1 VISQEPAVAKKIAL
15 LLTITTTHE
24 PATDLGYLLH
34 KNPERPQSVELSFGV
49 AHVVYPEA
57 TSSRCTAAVLVEV
70 DPVGLV
76 RGHKGPRGGQASLG
90 EYVNDRPY
98 AASSHLSAA
107 INRLF
112 GTAMSGRCKE
122 RPELAQE
129 CIDLEAWLP
138 VVPVRGDSGLLH
150 ALFGPLG
157 YEVLATPVPLDA
169 EFPEWGPSPYFD
181 VRLRATTRLRD
192 LLEQLFV
199 LIPVLDDVKHY
210 WVGTDEVDRLL
221 RRGGEWLATH
231 PARDEIARRY
241 LRHDRDLTAQ
251 AIERLL
257 ETQDLAVREEG
268 DDAAEEEVERPLSL
282 NQQRIAAV
290 VGVLKESGAR
300 RVLDLGC
307 GSGQLVRALLTETDV
322 ERVVGMDVSY
332 RSLETGMRRL
342 HLDTMAPRQRERV
355 ELLQGSLTYRDRRLE
370 GFDAAA
376 LVEVVE
382 HIDPSRLESFER
394 VVFVHAAPR
403 LVVVTTPN
411 AEYNVRFEGFPVGE
425 LRHHDHR
432 FEWTRSE
439 FAAWTAGVAERTG
452 YHVELAGIG
461 PADDEVGT
469 PTQMAV
475 FRR

>member
-1 VISQEPAVAKKIAL
+1 M

-24 PATDLGYLLH
+24 PATDLGFLLH
-34 KNPERPQSVELSFGV
+34 KNPERPQSVQLSFGV
-49 AHVVYPEA
+49 AHVFYPEA
-57 TSSRCTAAVLVEV
+57 TSERCTAAVLVDV

-76 RGHKGPRGGQASLG
+76 RGHRGPKGGEASLG

-122 RPELAQE
+122 RPELAE
-129 CIDLEAWLP
+129 EHIDLEAWLP
-138 VVPVRGDSGLLH
+138 VVPVRGDPGLLNR
-150 ALFGPLG
+150 LFEPLG
-157 YEVLATPVPLDA
+157 YEVVAKAIPLDD

-181 VRLRATTRLRD
+181 VRLKATTRLRD
-192 LLEQLFV
+192 LLEQLLV

-221 RRGGEWLATH
+221 RRGGEWLARH
-231 PARDEIARRY
+231 PERDEIARRY

-257 ETQDLAVREEG
+257 ETPDLARREEG
-268 DDAAEEEVERPLSL
+268 DDEAEEAVERPLSL
-282 NQQRIAAV
+282 NEQRLAAV
-290 VGVLKESGAR
+290 VAVIKASGAR

-307 GSGQLVRALLTETDV
+307 GSGKLVRALLSETDV
-322 ERVVGMDVSY
+322 EHVVGMDVSY
-332 RSLETGMRRL
+332 RSLETGAR
-342 HLDTMAPRQRERV
+342 HLRVDTMAPRQRERV
-355 ELLQGSLTYRDRRLE
+355 ALLQGSLTYRDKRLE

-411 AEYNVRFEGFPVGE
+411 AEYNVRFDGFPVGE

-432 FEWTRSE
+432 FEWTRAQFSE
-439 FAAWTAGVAERTG
+439 WATAVADRNG
-452 YHVELAGIG
+452 YALELVGIG
-461 PADDEVGT
+461 PDDADVGT

>member
-1 VISQEPAVAKKIAL
+1 V

-24 PATDLGYLLH
+24 PATDLGFLLH

-49 AHVVYPEA
+49 AHVFYPEA
-57 TSSRCTAAVLVEV
+57 TAERCTAAVLVEV

-76 RGHKGPRGGQASLG
+76 RGHRGPKGGEASLG

-107 INRLF
+107 ISQLF

-122 RPELAQE
+122 RPELVE
-129 CIDLEAWLP
+129 ERIDLEVWLP
-138 VVPVRGDSGLLH
+138 VLPVRGDSGLLH
-150 ALFGPLG
+150 RLFEPLG
-157 YEVLATPVPLDA
+157 YEVVASPVPLDA

-181 VRLRATTRLRD
+181 VRLRARTRLRD
-192 LLEQLFV
+192 LLEQLLV

-210 WVGTDEVDRLL
+210 WVGSDEIDRLL
-221 RRGGEWLATH
+221 RRGGEWLSSH
-231 PARDEIARRY
+231 PERDEIARRY

-257 ETQDLAVREEG
+257 ETKNLAELEEG
-268 DDAAEEEVERPLSL
+268 DDAAEEAVERPISL
-282 NQQRIAAV
+282 NVQRIAAV
-290 VGVLKESGAR
+290 VEVIKTSGAR

-307 GSGQLVRALLTETDV
+307 GSAQLVRTLLSETNV
-322 ERVVGMDVSY
+322 EHIVGVDVSY
-332 RSLETGMRRL
+332 RSLEAAMRRL
-342 HLDTMAPRQRERV
+342 HVDTMAPRQRERV
-355 ELLQGSLTYRDRRLE
+355 ELLHGSLTYRDRRLE

-411 AEYNVRFEGFPVGE
+411 AEYNVRFDGFPVGE

-432 FEWTRSE
+432 FEWNRSQ
-439 FAAWTAGVAERTG
+439 FSAWATAVAERNG
-452 YHVELAGIG
+452 YTVEFAGIG
-461 PADDEVGT
+461 PDDDEVGT